1 MHRFADKYILVTG
14 GAMGIGRAT
23 AERLSVEGAS
33 VLIADINEIVGAQ
46 TVAAINAKGANA
58 QFFQV
63 DLSREE
69 SIVALGKA
77 VHDRT
82 PNLHG
87 LVNCAGIYRTG
98 SIADTGDADWQRQ
111 IDINLRAPALCIREL
126 LPLLKGGPGHIVNL
140 SSEGAF
146 RPYGERWVY
155 DATKAGIIALTRNC
169 ASELVEFGIRANAVA
184 PGWTV
189 TEMHF
194 GDAPDPAARK
204 KELEEYDMKGAVMRR
219 LGRPEEIAAAIV
231 FLLSDDASYITAT
244 TLHVDGGRVAH

>member
-1 MHRFADKYILVTG
+1 MHRFPDKNILVTG

-23 AERLSVEGAS
+23 AERLAVEGAT
-33 VLIADINEIVGAQ
+33 VLVADVNEAVGEQTAAEINDKGG
-46 TVAAINAKGANA
+46 NAW
-58 QFFQV
+58 FFQV
-63 DLSREE
+63 DLSRQE

-77 VHDRT
+77 VGECT
-82 PNLHG
+82 STLHG

-98 SIADTGDADWQRQ
+98 SIAATGDADWQQQ
-111 IDINLRAPALCIREL
+111 IDINLRAPALCVREL
-126 LPLLKGGPGHIVNL
+126 LPQLKEGPGHIVNL

-146 RPYGERWVY
+146 RPYAERWVY

-204 KELEEYDMKGAVMRR
+204 KELEGYDMKGAVMRR

>member
-1 MHRFADKYILVTG
+1 MHRFADKNILVTG

-23 AERLSVEGAS
+23 AERLAVEGAT
-33 VLIADINEIVGAQ
+33 VLVADVNEAVGEQ
-46 TVAAINAKGANA
+46 MVAEVNDKGGNAW
-58 QFFQV
+58 FFQV
-63 DLSREE
+63 DLAREE
-69 SIVALGKA
+69 SIVAFGKA
-77 VHDRT
+77 VSDRT
-82 PNLHG
+82 PVLHG
-87 LVNCAGIYRTG
+87 LVNCAGIYRTS
-98 SIADTGDADWQRQ
+98 SIAETGDADWQQQ
-111 IDINLRAPALCIREL
+111 IDINLRAPALCVREL
-126 LPLLKGGPGHIVNL
+126 LPLLKRGPGHIVNI

-146 RPYGERWVY
+146 RPYPERWVY

-169 ASELVEFGIRANAVA
+169 ASELVGFGIRANAVA

-204 KELEEYDMKGAVMRR
+204 KELEEYDMKGAIMRR

-231 FLLSDDASYITAT
+231 FLLTDDASYITAT